1 MKTAILQVVVLLT
14 ASIGLVAGGPSWGQP
29 YPAKPVRFII
39 GGLPGTAPD
48 VIARLIGPA
57 MSEALGQS
65 LILDNRGGGAG
76 LLGAQITAGADP
88 DGYTMLIV
96 GGGSIVIVPYLSK
109 VPPYDPVGDFTPVT
123 LVTLAPLVLSV
134 NPSQPVKS
142 LPELISLSKAKP
154 KELFY
159 GTPGVGGIHHLTVE
173 MLNRAAG
180 MSLSHVPYKGGPPAV
195 VDAIAG
201 RVQVVITTVIPSA
214 AHIKAGRLRAIA
226 VTSAKRTNV
235 YPDVPTVSESGVKG
249 FESHQWF
256 GVYAPKNTPL
266 AVRERF
272 YTEVRKAM
280 DKPATQAILD
290 QEGQVLAA
298 NGPKALAEFTK
309 SETAKWRKVISQLR
323 AVGGLDELR

>member
-1 MKTAILQVVVLLT
+1 MKTIMLKVVAVLA
-14 ASIGLVAGGPSWGQP
+14 ASVALVAGGDAWGQN

-48 VIARLIGPA
+48 VIARLIAPT
-57 MSEALGQS
+57 MMESLGQS

-96 GGGSIVIVPYLSK
+96 GGGSLVIVPYLSK

-123 LVTLAPLVLSV
+123 LVTLAPLVV
-134 NPSQPVKS
+134 ATNPSLPVKTVPD
-142 LPELISLSKAKP
+142 LVSLSKAKP
-154 KELFY
+154 KELHY
-159 GTPGVGGIHHLTVE
+159 GTPGVGSIHHLTIE

-195 VDAIAG
+195 IDTIAG
-201 RVQVVITTVIPSA
+201 RVQVVITTVIPVA
-214 AHIKAGRLRAIA
+214 PHIKASRLRAIA

-235 YPDVPTVSESGVKG
+235 YPDVPTVAESGVKG

-272 YTEVRKAM
+272 FTELRKAI

-290 QEGQVLAA
+290 QEGQVLAV
-298 NGPKALAEFTK
+298 NGPKALTEFTK
-309 SETAKWRKVISQLR
+309 SETAKWRKIISQLR
-323 AVGGLDELR
+323 AAGGLDEQR